1 VKNKKRVSG
10 TDFTQSVPP
19 RSGLVQPPAVPRDNV
34 VFEAGYF
41 AAAKGRDRVLIIKE
55 EGAKMPAD
63 LGGNI
68 YLTLSQRDDI
78 RPIETAIREFVER
91 RL

>member
-1 VKNKKRVSG
+1 
-10 TDFTQSVPP
+10 
-19 RSGLVQPPAVPRDNV
+19 V

-41 AAAKGRDRVLIIKE
+41 AAARGRDRVLIIRE

-68 YLTLSQRDDI
+68 YLTLPDKDDTRSIESGIRD
-78 RPIETAIREFVER
+78 FVER

>member
-1 VKNKKRVSG
+1 VLEGDESK
-10 TDFTQSVPP
+10 
-19 RSGLVQPPAVPRDNV
+19 AAPRDNV

-41 AAAKGRDRVLIIKE
+41 AAAKGRDRVLIIRE
-55 EGAKMPAD
+55 YGAKMPAD

-68 YLTLSQRDDI
+68 YLSLPDRNDTRLIESSIRD
-78 RPIETAIREFVER
+78 FVNR

>member
-1 VKNKKRVSG
+1 
-10 TDFTQSVPP
+10 
-19 RSGLVQPPAVPRDNV
+19 V

-41 AAAKGRDRVLIIKE
+41 AAAKGRDRVLIIRE

-68 YLTLSQRDDI
+68 YLSLAVRDDI
-78 RPIETAIREFVER
+78 RPIESAIRDFVER

>member
-1 VKNKKRVSG
+1 M
-10 TDFTQSVPP
+10 
-19 RSGLVQPPAVPRDNV
+19 

-41 AAAKGRDRVLIIKE
+41 AAAKGRDRVLIIRE

-68 YLTLSQRDDI
+68 YVALVARDDI
-78 RPIETAIREFVER
+78 RPIESAIRDFVDR